1 MTGAGGGRGPMAAA
15 CVREGT
21 GRPGVPG
28 DPIYRAWPRMEGYP
42 SRLIDHEETQA
53 LWVRSVYPPEEIH
66 QALWRLPAVAIV
78 GARAASESGLA
89 IAREIAWGLARRG
102 VVVVSGLA
110 LGIDSA
116 AHDGA
121 LLGGGKT
128 IAVQARGLDGVYPAE
143 HACLAARIEQ
153 RGALLSEWPE
163 GIPPDPWRFPRRN
176 RLISALAD
184 AVVVVEGSARSGALH
199 TVRFAVDQGVD
210 VFTVPRDPALPGSV
224 LPLRLMRDGVRAVTS
239 ASDILAFLNDGQ
251 AARQLSLPMPGTGSE
266 AAAPGSRPALDGP
279 AREPRPAASAVPS
292 QRECVRTYLHR
303 HRSGTLE
310 AMAAAFPAVSA
321 AQLLGVLIELEIEGE
336 VWSDGRG
343 RWRGNHP

>member
-1 MTGAGGGRGPMAAA
+1 MVGA
-15 CVREGT
+15 CVRERA
-21 GRPGVPG
+21 GRPGAPS
-28 DPIYRAWPRMEGYP
+28 DPIYRVRPKTEDYP
-42 SRLIDHEETQA
+42 SRLADHLETHP
-53 LWVRSVYPPEEIH
+53 LWVRSVYPPGEIH

-143 HACLAARIEQ
+143 HACLAARIER
-153 RGALLSEWPE
+153 RGALLSEWPA
-163 GIPPDPWRFPRRN
+163 GTPPDPWRFPRRN

-184 AVVVVEGSARSGALH
+184 AVVVIEGSARSGALH

-224 LPLRLMRDGVRAVTS
+224 LPLRLIRDGVPTVTS
-239 ASDILAFLNDGQ
+239 ASDVLALMNDGQ
-251 AARQLSLPMPGTGSE
+251 AARQLSLPMPGSGSE
-266 AAAPGSRPALDGP
+266 AAAAGGGHTLEAS
-279 AREPRPAASAVPS
+279 AREPRSAASAEPS
-292 QRECVRTYLHR
+292 RRECVQTYLRR

-310 AMAAAFPAVSA
+310 AMAAAFPVVSA

-336 VWSDGRG
+336 VWSDGKG